1 MSDDDARRDRAAER
15 PPRTRAEWIVFGVSA
30 AIVALVLAVI
40 GVAWLT
46 GPTGPPRLVAERS
59 GPVVREGDVWRVPFT
74 VRNDGGEAAD
84 GVQVVA
90 ELVVDGR
97 VEGEGEQTIDFL
109 SSGETE
115 EGEFLMGA
123 DPATGTLTIEV
134 ASYAAP

>member
-1 MSDDDARRDRAAER
+1 MSDEDRRREGAAER
-15 PPRTRAEWIVFGVSA
+15 PPRTRAEWVVLGACA
-30 AIVALVLAVI
+30 AVVALVLAVI
-40 GVAWLT
+40 GVAWAT
-46 GPTGPPRLVAERS
+46 GPEGPPRLVAERS
-59 GPVVREGDVWRVPFT
+59 GPITREGDVWRVPFT

-84 GVQVVA
+84 RVQVVA

-97 VEGEGEQTIDFL
+97 VEGEGEQSVDFL

-123 DPATGTLTIEV
+123 DPASGTLTIEV